1 MPERIQPGLLEE
13 LERIRE
19 RHGGISPSDRTNL
32 AKKLKLPLA
41 QVEGVASSYPLFAEP
56 YAKHNIRLCKSLSCN
71 MEESHA
77 ISRAVRR
84 ELKIS
89 KDGESRDGQWSFAKV
104 NCLGLC
110 GDGPAMLING
120 KEYTSLTPAKAL
132 AAIRKLKRGK

>member
-1 MPERIQPGLLEE
+1 MPERIQPRLLEE

-19 RHGGISPSDRTNL
+19 RHGGIPSSDRTNL
-32 AKKLKLPLA
+32 AKKLKLPLT

-56 YAKHNIRLCKSLSCN
+56 CAKYNIRLCKSLSCS
-71 MEESHA
+71 MEEGQA
-77 ISRAVRR
+77 ISRAIRR

-89 KDGESRDGQWSFAKV
+89 KDGESLDGQWSFAKV

-120 KEYTSLTPAKAL
+120 REYTSLTPEKAR
-132 AAIRKLKRGK
+132 AVIHKIKEGK